1 MPYTYEQSIED
12 STRYFNGNDLSAK
25 VFVDKYA
32 LRNKE
37 GEILESNPEQ
47 MHRRLAKEFAR
58 IEKQKFKNPLTED
71 EIFSYLDRFK
81 YIIPQGSPMYGIG
94 NPYQIVSLS
103 NCYVVDLYDS
113 YGGICLTDQYI
124 TQISKRRGGIGYDIS
139 CLRPKDLPVSNA
151 ARTTTGAVSFMHR
164 FSNTGREVGQ
174 CIEQNQRV
182 LTSNGLKKIKDIN
195 PTEMVWTKDGWVQVV
210 NTFNNGKKKVY
221 KVTTDTGYSI
231 ISSIDHIYQTFNNQG
246 KLTEIPLSK
255 LEAGDKIVLCV
266 GEGSHHSNYIKLE
279 DPKYK
284 NFNRKPANCILP
296 EILDEKLAYI
306 LGYSYGDGYV
316 EHDEYGEYGICLACS
331 NDYPDIKEQLLSYIY
346 NVFGYTSN
354 LGAGDGDLERL
365 RISNKTIVQF
375 LKHNCLLKEKSGT
388 ISFPSKIIDSTISVQ
403 TAFIAGYFDADG
415 YNGGKKTGYVFS
427 SINKLFLKNIQIL
440 LSTYGILSKI
450 SSLDRSDEGWNTLYK
465 LCVVGNASTSRF
477 VDLFKTA
484 SVKVGL
490 EQYISKREC
499 WLTPFKPRSFDVKYN
514 NHSFC
519 PDNTQFLSLSVVNKL
534 KSEYN
539 TVTTL
544 VQDNISSIEYIGEED
559 TYDLQ
564 LESEHLFWCEGFYVH
579 NSGRRAAQM
588 ITISVHHPDIMDF
601 ITVKNDEISVT
612 GANISVRLSDE
623 FLNAVK
629 SNEEYQLRWPVDV
642 DNPQITRMVSARD
655 VWKLII
661 HNAWLR
667 AEPGLLMWD
676 SIIRESPSDCYAEFG
691 FKTISTNPCQ
701 PSWAKVLTRGGIRQ
715 FSQVNIGDEIW
726 SKNGWTKITNKWS
739 SGVKNVYKY
748 TTTAGIFYGTENH
761 KVVSNGTKI
770 EAGLTDSI
778 DVITGEYHSNITIDN
793 NIVMDGIVFGD
804 GSVHKASNNLVYL
817 CIGKDDQDY
826 FTSEISNL
834 IIKYRPG
841 LSDEAYEVKTSIQP
855 HELPKTYE
863 RVIPNRYL
871 YGNRDTVCSFLR
883 GLYSANG
890 SVCGNRITLKTS
902 SPYVVECVQMMLSS
916 VGILSYYTT
925 NKPSQV
931 KFSNG
936 EYLCKQSYDIN
947 IAADR
952 EKFVN
957 LIGFIQEYKNNKI
970 KILKIPSRKKSTY
983 DIISVDLI
991 SEEEVFDI
999 TVDNNSHTYWT
1010 QCCNVSNCSEIPLS
1024 AFDSCRLLA
1033 LNLFNF
1039 VKNPFSKNAEYDFSL
1054 FKKYAGIAQRLMDDI
1069 VDLELECIN
1078 RIITKIE
1085 NDPEPEFVKI
1095 AELTLWKN
1103 IKTACENGRRTG
1115 TGITAL
1121 GDTLAGMGIKYGSK
1135 NSIEFVDQLFK
1146 TLKLGSYRSSV
1157 DMAKEL
1163 GSFPI
1168 WNHSLEK
1175 NNPFLLRIKDDDEEL
1190 WSDMKKYGRRNIAC
1204 LTSAPTGTISTQA
1217 CLFVDDKYYF
1227 NTSSGIEPVFT
1238 DKPYIRRKKINHSDK
1253 SAKIDY
1259 IDKLGDKWSEFKV
1272 YHSGIT
1278 AWMDTNEKDSENDSP
1293 YSGATAEEINWQNR
1307 VKLQAAAQQ
1316 HIDHAISS
1324 TINLPND
1331 VEEKEVAKIYETAW
1345 QNGCK
1350 GITVYRDGCRSG
1362 VLVKES
1368 GPKITKTIAPERPK
1382 DLTCDVFHVIVKGKP
1397 YFVLVGLFEDG
1408 SPYEVFAG
1416 KNGHIDP
1423 KVKKGIITRKLKP
1436 KCYKAVLED
1445 DTEISPV
1452 TIACDENEEALTRMV
1467 STALRHGAE
1476 TKFIHEQLLKVQGD
1490 MNIFA
1495 KALARALKH
1504 YIANGDASDEKC
1516 PTCECVLTYQEG
1528 CKSCSSCGFSKCS

>member
-1 MPYTYEQSIED
+1 MLYTYEQAIEE
-12 STRYFNGNDLSAK
+12 STKYFNGNDLSAK

-37 GEILESNPEQ
+37 GDILESNPEQ
-47 MHRRLAKEFAR
+47 MHRRLAREFAR
-58 IEKQKFKNPLTED
+58 IEQDKFSNPLSED
-71 EIFSYLDRFK
+71 IIFSYLDRFK

-94 NPYQIVSLS
+94 NTHQIVSLS

-601 ITVKNDEISVT
+601 ITIKNDEISVT

-676 SIIRESPSDCYAEFG
+676 SIIRESPADCYSEFG
-691 FKTISTNPCQ
+691 FKTISTNP
-701 PSWAKVLTRGGIRQ
+701 
-715 FSQVNIGDEIW
+715 
-726 SKNGWTKITNKWS
+726 
-739 SGVKNVYKY
+739 
-748 TTTAGIFYGTENH
+748 
-761 KVVSNGTKI
+761 
-770 EAGLTDSI
+770 
-778 DVITGEYHSNITIDN
+778 
-793 NIVMDGIVFGD
+793 
-804 GSVHKASNNLVYL
+804 
-817 CIGKDDQDY
+817 
-826 FTSEISNL
+826 
-834 IIKYRPG
+834 
-841 LSDEAYEVKTSIQP
+841 
-855 HELPKTYE
+855 
-863 RVIPNRYL
+863 
-871 YGNRDTVCSFLR
+871 
-883 GLYSANG
+883 
-890 SVCGNRITLKTS
+890 
-902 SPYVVECVQMMLSS
+902 
-916 VGILSYYTT
+916 
-925 NKPSQV
+925 
-931 KFSNG
+931 
-936 EYLCKQSYDIN
+936 
-947 IAADR
+947 
-952 EKFVN
+952 
-957 LIGFIQEYKNNKI
+957 
-970 KILKIPSRKKSTY
+970 
-983 DIISVDLI
+983 
-991 SEEEVFDI
+991 
-999 TVDNNSHTYWT
+999 
-1010 QCCNVSNCSEIPLS
+1010 CSEIPLS

-1039 VKNPFSKNAEYDFSL
+1039 IKNPFSKNAEYDFNL

-1078 RIITKIE
+1078 KIITKIQ
-1085 NDPEPEFVKI
+1085 NDPEPELVKM

-1135 NSIEFVDQLFK
+1135 NSVEFVDQLFK

-1259 IDKLGDKWSEFKV
+1259 IDKLGDKWSEFNI

-1278 AWMDTNEKDSENDSP
+1278 AWMEVNEKDSENDSP

-1345 QNGCK
+1345 QSGCK

-1368 GPKITKTIAPERPK
+1368 GPKIVKTVAPERPK
-1382 DLTCDVFHVIVKGKP
+1382 DLTCDVFHVTVKGKP

-1423 KVKKGIITRKLKP
+1423 KVKTGIITRKLKP

-1476 TKFIHEQLLKVQGD
+1476 TKFIVEQLTKVNGD
-1490 MNIFA
+1490 LNIFA

-1504 YIANGDASDEKC
+1504 YIADGDTSSEKC
-1516 PTCECVLTYQEG
+1516 PECECELVYQEG
-1528 CKSCSSCGFSKCS
+1528 CRICKNCSFSKC